1 MPLYCWRMAL
11 SGQKPRSGDDGL
23 GDGSASASAW
33 FCPLMTVLVLG
44 LLHNR
49 LVRLLTA
56 ARALLHKVDGLVE
69 VVGEAS
75 AM

>member
-1 MPLYCWRMAL
+1 
-11 SGQKPRSGDDGL
+11 
-23 GDGSASASAW
+23 
-33 FCPLMTVLVLG
+33 MTVLVLG